1 MRIFT
6 TTLAAL
12 ALSAGATAAEFT
24 ISFDWGDIPRCTSGR
39 PNTVGSP
46 AFVLRGVPAGT
57 TTIQFRLK
65 DLNVPGYN
73 HGGGTVKVGRDGK
86 LPFGVFKYKSP
97 CPPGGSHTYEWT
109 ATARS
114 GNSPLATAKARR
126 KYPE

>member
-1 MRIFT
+1 MRLFAYVFT
-6 TTLAAL
+6 GL
-12 ALSAGATAAEFT
+12 ALSASMAAADFT

-46 AFVLRGVPAGT
+46 AFILRGVPTGT

-86 LPFGVFKYKSP
+86 LPFGVFQYKSP
-97 CPPGGSHTYEWT
+97 CPPGGAHTYEWT
-109 ATARS
+109 ATAKA
-114 GNSPLATAKARR
+114 GNATLATAKARR
-126 KYPE
+126 NYPE

>member
-1 MRIFT
+1 MRLFAYVFT
-6 TTLAAL
+6 GL
-12 ALSAGATAAEFT
+12 ALSASMAAADFT

-46 AFVLRGVPAGT
+46 AFILRGVPTGT

-86 LPFGVFKYKSP
+86 LPFGVFQYKSP
-97 CPPGGSHTYEWT
+97 CPPGGAHTYEWT
-109 ATARS
+109 ATAKA
-114 GNSPLATAKARR
+114 GNTTLATAKARR
-126 KYPE
+126 IYPE